1 MSTPRHHWSSAPSG
15 RSAWLCLCVV
25 LALVAVAT
33 ASGEAKTFRWAND
46 GDPTT
51 MDPHARSDGFV
62 TSFDMNIYEPQIR
75 RDRDLKLE
83 PGLATEWKT
92 INPTTWR
99 IKLRQGVK
107 FH

>member
-1 MSTPRHHWSSAPSG
+1 MTKRA
-15 RSAWLCLCVV
+15 AWLCLCVV
-25 LALVAVAT
+25 FALLALGGMQ
-33 ASGEAKTFRWAND
+33 GEAKTFRWAND

-62 TSFDMNIYEPQIR
+62 TSFDMNIYEPLIR

-83 PGLATEWKT
+83 PALATEWAN

-99 IKLRQGVK
+99 IKLRPGVT
-107 FH
+107 FHDGTPLTVENV